1 MFFPGHNLYLY
12 EGAFIGVGGQNET
25 VPDPYPAG
33 INYPYRAVCSAG
45 ISASRSKTRFDEK
58 SPLLTSA
65 RFGQEPHF
73 RGEKRQQNKSV
84 TMPRAER

>member
-1 MFFPGHNLYLY
+1 MRPFLTH
-12 EGAFIGVGGQNET
+12 IQ
-25 VPDPYPAG
+25 PASTT
-33 INYPYRAVCSAG
+33 PTAPSAQPASVQAVLKLG
-45 ISASRSKTRFDEK
+45 LMDEK